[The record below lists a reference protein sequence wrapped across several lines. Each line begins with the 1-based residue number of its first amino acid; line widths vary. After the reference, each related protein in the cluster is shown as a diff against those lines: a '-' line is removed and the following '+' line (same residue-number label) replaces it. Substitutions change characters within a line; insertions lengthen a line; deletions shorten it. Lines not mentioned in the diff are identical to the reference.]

1 MNNGLAHG
9 SDLTHA
15 IIGLAMRVHRRRGPG
30 LLGSVYE
37 ACLCHELGQASP
49 PFKRQVA
56 LPVVYDDIRLDC
68 GYLADVI
75 VDDQV
80 ILELKSVER
89 VLPLY
94 EAQLLTYLRFSS
106 CRIELL
112 INLNTISLTGAIKRC
127 VL

>member
-1 MNNGLAHG
+1 
-9 SDLTHA
+9 
-15 IIGLAMRVHRRRGPG
+15 
-30 LLGSVYE
+30 
-37 ACLCHELGQASP
+37 
-49 PFKRQVA
+49 
-56 LPVVYDDIRLDC
+56 
-68 GYLADVI
+68 
-75 VDDQV
+75 V

>member
-1 MNNGLAHG
+1 
-9 SDLTHA
+9 
-15 IIGLAMRVHRRRGPG
+15 
-30 LLGSVYE
+30 
-37 ACLCHELGQASP
+37 
-49 PFKRQVA
+49 